1 MTASP
6 DPVDIVEQAVL
17 ARYAE
22 PRPRHMLVIG
32 ICGPQGSGKSTLTGQ
47 LEERMGAQGLRV
59 ATLSLDDLYLP
70 HQARKVLA
78 ETVHPLLATRGV
90 PGTHDVALGIAT
102 LDALDRGEPTALPRF
117 NKGADSPIPQEE
129 WPVIGNGVDV
139 LLFEGWCVGARPGE
153 EAALAEPVNALER
166 DDDADGRWR
175 RGVNEAL
182 AGPYQTLFG
191 RIDFQILLA
200 IPDFGW
206 VRDWRVEQEHTSRR
220 LLTAA
225 QRPQDKL
232 MSDEQIARFIQF
244 YQRLTMH
251 AVAEMRGRA
260 DLVLDLG
267 SRREVLSV
275 TAN

>member
-17 ARYAE
+17 THFAEARD
-22 PRPRHMLVIG
+22 RHMLVIG

-47 LEERMGAQGLRV
+47 LEERLEARRLRI
-59 ATLSLDDLYLP
+59 ATLSLDDLYLS
-70 HQARKVLA
+70 HEARKALA
-78 ETVHPLLATRGV
+78 QTVHPLLATRGV
-90 PGTHDVALGIAT
+90 PGTHDVRLGIAT

-117 NKGADSPIPQEE
+117 NKGADSPIPREE
-129 WPVIGNGVDV
+129 WPVIDHDVDV
-139 LLFEGWCVGARPGE
+139 LLFEGWCVGARPQDE
-153 EAALAEPVNALER
+153 EALAEPVNALER
-166 DDDADGRWR
+166 EEDIDGRWR
-175 RGVNEAL
+175 HGVNDAL
-182 AGPYQTLFG
+182 AGPYQALFG

-220 LLTAA
+220 LLSAA
-225 QRPQDKL
+225 GRPQDKL

-251 AVAEMRGRA
+251 AVAEMRDRA
-260 DLVLDLG
+260 DLVLELG
-267 SRREVLSV
+267 QQREVLGV